1 MALKFNESKGS
12 AIKNSID
19 AFQFKDGDNSVRVV
33 GDILAR
39 YVYWVKGENDK
50 NIPVECLAF
59 NRDEERFDNKE
70 KDWVKV
76 FYPDLNCQWSYVT
89 QCVEDGKIKV
99 VNLKKKLWEQI
110 VTAAEDL
117 GDPTDPKTGWDIKFV
132 KKKTGP
138 HVFNVEYTLQVMKC
152 SKAVR
157 PLTEAELALVAE
169 MKSIDEVMVRPTPEQ
184 QKEFMERLNKEDEP
198 EETDVENIEEE
209 FTVSE

>member
-209 FTVSE
+209 FNVSE